1 MQVQSHW
8 ERPFTSSAA
17 QNTTRRQNGGERS
30 TNTSETTQRGEF
42 KWRVT
47 CCLRNTFFSFF
58 FVFLLHTTHGQHI
71 KYPPFESENFPREKI
86 SARVKDAKRG
96 QFIYDTTC

>member
-1 MQVQSHW
+1 MV
-8 ERPFTSSAA
+8 ENGA
-17 QNTTRRQNGGERS
+17 QTHPKQHKEESLNGGLPAA
-30 TNTSETTQRGEF
+30 SEI
-42 KWRVT
+42 
-47 CCLRNTFFSFF
+47 LFF
-58 FVFLLHTTHGQHI
+58 FFFLLHTTHGQHI